1 MSDPGDSHGETGA
14 TGSFN
19 RRRFVRA
26 LGASGVVALAGCS
39 GGGDGGDGSS
49 DGGSSDGGDGSSDG
63 SSNDGS
69 DGSSDGASGDGAST
83 DTASS
88 TAASGREVTYWTLFG
103 GGDGETMRS
112 MVESVNAET
121 DLAVNRQRVP
131 FGEYYDRLYTSLTG
145 GEAPDVAVMHA
156 DRLVEYEDLVVPL
169 TDHISTDAYAD
180 GILNRVTVDDQL
192 LGAPLDTHPQG
203 LWYNKDIFAEAG
215 LDPEN
220 PPQSPE
226 EFVSACETIASETDY
241 NVGQIHAGGLSM
253 GWFHMSLRSRG
264 TQILDENN
272 SPTFNNEDGVA
283 VAEFYDRMVN
293 EEGWI
298 PQSSDEGW
306 NAWNNGEAAWL
317 VDGTWHLSVARGLDF
332 DFGLAKPYMMPGS
345 DDPVTSGNSHTL
357 VVPRSQS
364 RDEETLQAAVDL
376 IRNLT
381 QDYNFQWGANA
392 GHLPASQAAL
402 ESEELRN
409 TDTWADSLGTFYEM
423 TTNGN
428 VAYMPRTSNNGEYT
442 TQIWQRLNAVRQDDM
457 EPQEA
462 IEAAAQGVNQVFR

>member
-1 MSDPGDSHGETGA
+1 
-14 TGSFN
+14 
-19 RRRFVRA
+19 
-26 LGASGVVALAGCS
+26 
-39 GGGDGGDGSS
+39 
-49 DGGSSDGGDGSSDG
+49 
-63 SSNDGS
+63 
-69 DGSSDGASGDGAST
+69 
-83 DTASS
+83 
-88 TAASGREVTYWTLFG
+88 
-103 GGDGETMRS
+103 
-112 MVESVNAET
+112 
-121 DLAVNRQRVP
+121 
-131 FGEYYDRLYTSLTG
+131 
-145 GEAPDVAVMHA
+145 
-156 DRLVEYEDLVVPL
+156 
-169 TDHISTDAYAD
+169 
-180 GILNRVTVDDQL
+180 
-192 LGAPLDTHPQG
+192 
-203 LWYNKDIFAEAG
+203 
-215 LDPEN
+215 
-220 PPQSPE
+220 
-226 EFVSACETIASETDY
+226 
-241 NVGQIHAGGLSM
+241 M